1 MFKRFLVIGLSMYV
15 MFMLGTCYRTST
27 MHVESIEGEL
37 ITLIDSAG
45 EAWEIEEDNTLLR
58 EGETIYCLMDENN
71 TEIIEDDIIIYYV
84 SRETK
89 LGRNTHAYILE

>member
-1 MFKRFLVIGLSMYV
+1 MLKRFLIIGLSLYC

-27 MHVESIEGEL
+27 MHVASIEGEL
-37 ITLIDSAG
+37 ITLVDSAG
-45 EAWEIEEDNTLLR
+45 EAWEIEERNTLLT

-71 TEIIEDDIIIYYV
+71 TETITDDIIVYYV

-89 LGRNTHAYILE
+89 VGKNMHAYVLE